1 MENYGIIN
9 DYKNINKFNNTYMF
23 ISTINLVSFFSRCYI
38 GFCKIILPAPSMP
51 LELISGKSRLY

>member
-9 DYKNINKFNNTYMF
+9 DYKNINNTYMF
-23 ISTINLVSFFSRCYI
+23 ISTINLVSFFSKCYI
-38 GFCKIILPAPSMP
+38 GFCKIILPTPSMP